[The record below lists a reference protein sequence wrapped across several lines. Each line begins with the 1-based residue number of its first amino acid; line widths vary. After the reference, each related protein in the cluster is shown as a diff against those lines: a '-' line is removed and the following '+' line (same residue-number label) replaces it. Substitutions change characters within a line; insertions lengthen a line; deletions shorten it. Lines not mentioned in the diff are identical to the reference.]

1 MLKRKLLFSLFLC
14 LALAVFSSAACAAD
28 YGPGTNATLEFVET
42 FTSNI
47 GDKLLGFARG
57 LFIGLATLSLALGLG
72 KSILSGESNVG
83 TIAAHFAKWMI
94 YVGIFLWIMSS
105 SGTATFLPKLIVNSF
120 MEAGESI
127 SGQQVAPDDLLVAGI
142 KLYGTMVER
151 GWDAGWGDFIG
162 IMLIGIVIL
171 VVVAMLAGTLAVALI
186 EMHLV
191 ICGGAILLGFG
202 GFEYTRDIAFSYLKY
217 AVSIGVKVLMIMIVY
232 ALANALL
239 IQWEANFTAT
249 TDMAALISTAGQ
261 ILGGTICIFMAA
273 RMVPSMA
280 QSVVSGS
287 ALSFGH
293 EMVTSTAAGISH
305 AVAGEKTAGG
315 QRVGGLPGMARTIVG
330 ALHTT
335 RTAQTTA
342 FNGAAN
348 TIDAAREGGIGGAVT
363 YIAASTPGVRNVV
376 NAAQTG
382 GARNAAGYVAAATV
396 FGSDSERATRHL
408 SNDVP
413 EMAPANMP
421 PTVAAGNMG
430 NIGPVSAPVNS
441 AGTSPSV
448 STQGVSTPGVSSV
461 SGVSGTSGLSGTS
474 SLSGVQSTTVTIAGT
489 KTEKGKGKR
498 ETEPIPVIP
507 APIGST
513 PKKVPRPSAKQ
524 PLADDNPSSV
534 ENLAAR
540 VLDKKG
546 L

>member
-1 MLKRKLLFSLFLC
+1 MRIEMRRGLFLC
-14 LALAVFSSAACAAD
+14 LVLVFALAPVAFAAD

-239 IQWEANFTAT
+239 IQWEANFNAT

-293 EMVTSTAAGISH
+293 EMVTSTASGMTN

-315 QRVGGLPGMARTIVG
+315 QRVGGVPGAFRTVVE
-330 ALHTT
+330 ALRTT

-342 FNGAAN
+342 FNGMAN
-348 TIDAAREGGIGGAVT
+348 TYEAAKEGGVSGAVT
-363 YIAASTPGVRNVV
+363 YMAASTPGFKNVV

-413 EMAPANMP
+413 KMAPGNMP
-421 PTVAAGNMG
+421 PTVTTGNMENMG
-430 NIGPVSAPVNS
+430 NTGPVPTTVN
-441 AGTSPSV
+441 ATGTSPSV
-448 STQGVSTPGVSSV
+448 STPGVP
-461 SGVSGTSGLSGTS
+461 T
-474 SLSGVQSTTVTIAGT
+474 QTVTIAGT
-489 KTEKGKGKR
+489 KTERTKDRKEAG
-498 ETEPIPVIP
+498 PIPVIP

-513 PKKVPRPSAKQ
+513 PKKAPRKQ
-524 PLADDNPSSV
+524 AQTPVDDNPSSV

>member
-1 MLKRKLLFSLFLC
+1 MRRGLFLC
-14 LALAVFSSAACAAD
+14 LFFVLVVLNSSAVAAD
-28 YGPGTNATLEFVET
+28 YGPGTNSTLEFVEN
-42 FTSNI
+42 FTANI

-83 TIAAHFAKWMI
+83 SVAAHLTKWMI

-127 SGQQVAPDDLLVAGI
+127 SGQQIAPDDLLVAGI
-142 KLYGTMVER
+142 RLYGTMVER

-217 AVSIGVKVLMIMIVY
+217 SVSIGAKVLMIMIVY

-239 IQWEANFTAT
+239 IQWEADFVAT
-249 TDMAALISTAGQ
+249 TDMASLISAAGQ

-280 QSVVSGS
+280 QSVVSGA
-287 ALSFGH
+287 ALSVGH
-293 EMVTSTAAGISH
+293 EMVTSTAAGMSN
-305 AVAGEKTAGG
+305 AVMGQKTAGG
-315 QRVGGLPGMARTIVG
+315 QRVGGIPGMARTVIEG
-330 ALHTT
+330 IRGI
-335 RTAQTTA
+335 RTGQTSLSR
-342 FNGAAN
+342 GVAN
-348 TIDAAREGGIGGAVT
+348 TFDAAREGGVSGAVT
-363 YIAASTPGVRNVV
+363 YVAASTPGIRNVL
-376 NAAQTG
+376 NAAQSG
-382 GARNAAGYVAAATV
+382 GARNAAGYVAAAAV
-396 FGSDSERATRHL
+396 FGSDSDRATRHL

-413 EMAPANMP
+413 EMAPGNMP
-421 PTVAAGNMG
+421 PTVATGNTG
-430 NIGPVSAPVNS
+430 NIGPVPTTVNS
-441 AGTSPSV
+441 AGTM
-448 STQGVSTPGVSSV
+448 PGVSAS
-461 SGVSGTSGLSGTS
+461 
-474 SLSGVQSTTVTIAGT
+474 TVTIAGT
-489 KTEKGKGKR
+489 KAEKAKDR
-498 ETEPIPVIP
+498 AETTPIPVIP

-513 PKKVPRPSAKQ
+513 PKKAQRPSVKA
-524 PLADDNPSSV
+524 PVDDNPSSV